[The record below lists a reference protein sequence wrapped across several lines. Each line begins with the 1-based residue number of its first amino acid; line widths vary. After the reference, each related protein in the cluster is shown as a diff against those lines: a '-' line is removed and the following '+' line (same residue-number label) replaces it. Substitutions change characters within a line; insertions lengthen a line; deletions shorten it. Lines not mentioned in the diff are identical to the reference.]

1 MRTSEL
7 YELAK
12 AGDTIPENP
21 YSRAALGDL
30 EFLRAFDGDLA
41 ALEDV
46 NGFKMLLGHGADPDA
61 VDDDGQTALDLAREK
76 GRSRVIALL
85 KMS

>member
-1 MRTSEL
+1 MRTYEP

-21 YSRAALGDL
+21 YSRAALGRDD
-30 EFLRAFDGDLA
+30 EPA
-41 ALEDV
+41 ANRLTWTGTRV
-46 NGFKMLLGHGADPDA
+46 ILLLGHGADPDA

-76 GRSRVIALL
+76 GRSRVIVLL